1 MGARIVCGTLITVLA
16 LAVLVAD
23 ARATDRPMVEAVVD
37 HDSGAELWS
46 STNPTAVATLKPGQE
61 ILLKG
66 RNLGPGPITAA
77 RPGLGPPAG
86 GVPPGDGTSSVTS
99 SPPAATPNLQIIGSV
114 PHSPFYSVDDLG
126 MRMSLQD

>member
-1 MGARIVCGTLITVLA
+1 MGARVVCGTLTAVLA

-23 ARATDRPMVEAVVD
+23 ARAADRPMVEAVVD
-37 HDSGAELWS
+37 HDSGAVLWS
-46 STNPTAVATLKPGQE
+46 NANPTAAAALRPGQE

-86 GVPPGDGTSSVTS
+86 GVPP
-99 SPPAATPNLQIIGSV
+99 AMEHRRYKFA
-114 PHSPFYSVDDLG
+114 
-126 MRMSLQD
+126 